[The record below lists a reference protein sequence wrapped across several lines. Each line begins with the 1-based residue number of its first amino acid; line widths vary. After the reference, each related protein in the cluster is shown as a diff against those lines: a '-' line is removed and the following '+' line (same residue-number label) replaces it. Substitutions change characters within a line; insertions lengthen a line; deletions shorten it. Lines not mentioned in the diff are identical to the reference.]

1 MRLDFFLKTSRLVK
15 RRTLAKEY
23 CLKGWIQINNHTAKP
38 STVVREGDLISLY
51 LWSRK
56 KIIKVIQIPD
66 KIVSRKNM
74 PELYQVI
81 EDIKE
86 TKDANL

>member
-1 MRLDFFLKTSRLVK
+1 MRLDIFLKVSRLVK

-23 CLKGWIQINNHTAKP
+23 CRSGWIKVNNHSAKP
-38 STVVREGDLISLY
+38 ATLIKEGDLISLH

-56 KIIKVIQIPD
+56 KTIKVIQIPG
-66 KIVSRKNM
+66 KIISRKNM

-86 TKDANL
+86 EEE

>member
-1 MRLDFFLKTSRLVK
+1 MRLDLFLKASRLVK

-23 CLKGWIQINNHTAKP
+23 CLRGWIQLNNHTAKP
-38 STVVREGDLISLY
+38 AALVGEGDLISLH

-56 KIIKVIQIPD
+56 KTVRVIQIPD
-66 KIVSRKNM
+66 KMISRKNM

-81 EDIKE
+81 EDIDESEE
-86 TKDANL
+86 TNL